1 MEAAV
6 HVLKRSLSSAG
17 EEGDLTTLEFLTL
30 LYLAANLSNKR
41 LIGARAQ
48 KSQEETVDVLTPN
61 LSLLGQAGPKGDA
74 RCFEFPA
81 YPLSHLRAV
90 QVEVDKLWRCWS
102 RLAGPHLFFGKSG
115 MP

>member
-1 MEAAV
+1 M
-6 HVLKRSLSSAG
+6 LKRSLSSVG

-48 KSQEETVDVLTPN
+48 VQEETVDVLTPN

-90 QVEVDKLWRCWS
+90 QVEVDKLWRYWS
-102 RLAGPHLFFGKSG
+102 WLAGPHLFFGKSG